1 MPLPEEESRCPRD
14 HLRSQ
19 VAGTH
24 ATRTSRCAA
33 GHPSGGSTYSR
44 ARAPTV
50 PLGKGKQSDRPGVC
64 VRDGLRTRFP
74 TRKRPYTSA
83 DRLVPFRYADLL
95 DARVNRERHSRQS
108 DLEANRRPSDAR
120 LCASKRHRTEFK
132 TFDLTY
138 IFFYSLPLFLS
149 SSVYAGARF
158 RPVRFISANTNLG
171 QSINENRFPE
181 TRRPRVHR
189 LPRFSSCENPNANV
203 AACGP
208 PRLHKQDSSRF
219 AGQHAAG
226 SLVEH
231 QLSIR
236 LSAQSNLSQGIRGR
250 LDTVRGS
257 RCTVICEPRALSLQI
272 KTPEHAA
279 LLRKEGHGRYR

>member
-1 MPLPEEESRCPRD
+1 MHRCPAWPSQLDGTNASRLSVYSRTRHVPRCEIGDAIVRVPQRFDRIRSMPLPEEESRCPRD

-138 IFFYSLPLFLS
+138 IFFLFS
-149 SSVYAGARF
+149 SSFLVLVG
-158 RPVRFISANTNLG
+158 LC
-171 QSINENRFPE
+171 
-181 TRRPRVHR
+181 RR
-189 LPRFSSCENPNANV
+189 
-203 AACGP
+203 
-208 PRLHKQDSSRF
+208 
-219 AGQHAAG
+219 
-226 SLVEH
+226 
-231 QLSIR
+231 
-236 LSAQSNLSQGIRGR
+236 
-250 LDTVRGS
+250 
-257 RCTVICEPRALSLQI
+257 
-272 KTPEHAA
+272 
-279 LLRKEGHGRYR
+279 

>member
-1 MPLPEEESRCPRD
+1 MHRCPAWPSQLDGTNASRLSVYSRTRHVPRCEIGDAIVRVPQRFDRIRSMPLPEEESRCPRD

-74 TRKRPYTSA
+74 TRKRSYTSA

-138 IFFYSLPLFLS
+138 IFFFILFLFS
-149 SSVYAGARF
+149 CPRRFMQALVFDPFDSFPQTRTWDSQSTKTGSQKHDARASIGFRAFRAARIQTPTSQRVY
-158 RPVRFISANTNLG
+158 
-171 QSINENRFPE
+171 
-181 TRRPRVHR
+181 
-189 LPRFSSCENPNANV
+189 
-203 AACGP
+203 
-208 PRLHKQDSSRF
+208 
-219 AGQHAAG
+219 
-226 SLVEH
+226 
-231 QLSIR
+231 
-236 LSAQSNLSQGIRGR
+236 
-250 LDTVRGS
+250 
-257 RCTVICEPRALSLQI
+257 
-272 KTPEHAA
+272 
-279 LLRKEGHGRYR
+279 